1 MRTLVTSKDNLL
13 VLPSITLIPI
23 YIVEQKLE
31 ISSKSILK
39 KPSIKE
45 LAQLKGCLAWV
56 SQSLEYCPMEI

>member
-1 MRTLVTSKDNLL
+1 MQTLVMSEDTLL
-13 VLPSITLIPI
+13 VLQLITMISMFT
-23 YIVEQKLE
+23 VEQKLE
-31 ISSKSILK
+31 ISSKSTLK